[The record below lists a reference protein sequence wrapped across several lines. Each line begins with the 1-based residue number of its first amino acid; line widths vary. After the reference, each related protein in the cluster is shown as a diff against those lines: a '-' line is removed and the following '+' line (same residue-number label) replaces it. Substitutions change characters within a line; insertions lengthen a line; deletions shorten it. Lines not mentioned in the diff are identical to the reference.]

1 MAKVTAPDSWLAAQE
16 LLDLWP
22 DTSSSFPVSGT
33 CRRLRDA
40 LLGLSAGTAGRLDV
54 AVLVRQVLLEQDAR
68 HGKALALKVP
78 AALPFPSR
86 GQWAQAG
93 CEALPA
99 SAKRLSVTAES
110 WHPPVRSVEPETAG
124 ADDLRWVYRGEGKK
138 SRACP
143 ADPFWTEA
151 LGYEMYTSLGQR
163 QAARTVVMA
172 PPGSTTF
179 VCLPTGQGKTE
190 VALAS
195 ALLASRQRG
204 VSVLV
209 VPTVV
214 LALDHERRIQQL
226 LTTLGERPSPNGL
239 YAYTGRMGGS
249 DKQQIRDAVRDGT
262 QRIIVTSPE
271 AIEHGLSGSLATAA
285 SQGYL
290 KYLVIDEAHLVDQW
304 GSGFRPEFQTL
315 ASQRLAWLNMAPSG
329 QGLITIA
336 MSATLTDAHIK
347 TLQDLFG
354 PERTPPLVYA
364 SETRPEP
371 SYYLATALSKEARD
385 EAVLTAVLRLPR
397 PLVVY
402 ASKREDVSSWAAR
415 LRTAGL
421 FRVAEVTGDSDDT
434 ERQAA
439 LEGWR
444 GELATGAAIPTRHD
458 IVVGTSAF
466 GLGVDMPDVRTVV
479 HACLPE
485 TLDRYYQEVGRTG
498 RDGKPSV
505 VYLVTTP
512 SDDQLA
518 ANLNR
523 ETLIGE
529 EVGWDRWSGMF
540 HSATPLESETY
551 EIDLGS
557 RPTHLATAYGR
568 SQQWNVRTLNL
579 MAWAGLI
586 RLRALE
592 PPKSRPDE
600 SREEFAGRR
609 EAFYENAR
617 THIAVELIDGATNN
631 EEHWKK
637 TVEAQRAIVSAERRD
652 SLRRMHYLLRGDRCV
667 NEQIAAYYTVHSGGG
682 TLRTGI
688 NCRGC
693 PWCRANRSADRDSS
707 MYLAAIEPFP
717 DVYPWPDRI
726 PKPLSRMHARSTS
739 LSLTWATAQERE
751 DFLPEILERLV
762 RRGMAVIGGSG
773 FDFKLAARVQR
784 AARPAPVIAD
794 HDAYFAVSFPEP
806 VIWVLGP
813 EERQLDGIV
822 ADRLT
827 VGNPTYLVHRR
838 DLSDP
843 EKPGC
848 LLANLHSSLSLRT
861 ALGAL

>member
-1 MAKVTAPDSWLAAQE
+1 MAEEDAPDSWLAAQE
-16 LLDLWP
+16 MLDLWP
-22 DTSSSFPVSGT
+22 DVPADFPVSGP

-40 LLGLSAGTAGRLDV
+40 LLELSAATAGWLDV

-68 HGKALALKVP
+68 HGKALALRVP
-78 AALPFPSR
+78 ATLPFPGR
-86 GQWAQAG
+86 GQWVEAG

-99 SAKRLSVTAES
+99 AGKKLSVTAEP
-110 WHPPVRSVEPETAG
+110 WHPPVQSGESDVASAEE
-124 ADDLRWVYRGEGKK
+124 LRRLYQGDVKE
-138 SRACP
+138 SRTCP

-151 LGYEMYTSLGQR
+151 LGYEAYMSLGQR
-163 QAARTVVMA
+163 QAARTVVLA
-172 PPGSTTF
+172 PPGSTAF

-190 VALAS
+190 VTLAP
-195 ALLASRQRG
+195 ALLASRQSG

-214 LALDHERRIQQL
+214 LTLDHERRIRQL
-226 LTTLGERPSPNGL
+226 LATLGERPSPSGL
-239 YAYTGRMGGS
+239 YAYTGGMSDS

-262 QRIIVTSPE
+262 QRIVVTSPE
-271 AIEHGLSGSLATAA
+271 AVEQGLSGSLATAA

-290 KYLVIDEAHLVDQW
+290 KYLIIDEAHLVDQW

-329 QGLITIA
+329 QGLITVA
-336 MSATLTDAHIK
+336 MSATLTDQHIQ

-371 SYYLATALSKEARD
+371 SYYLTVAPSKEARD
-385 EAVLTAVLRLPR
+385 EAILTAVSRLPR
-397 PLVVY
+397 PLVLY
-402 ASKREDVSSWAAR
+402 ASKKEDVSDWGAR

-421 FRVAEVTGDSDDT
+421 LRVAEVTGDSDDA

-444 GELATGAAIPTRHD
+444 GQLATGAEVPTRHD

-466 GLGVDMPDVRTVV
+466 GLGVDMPDVRTVM

-485 TLDRYYQEVGRTG
+485 TLDRYYQEVGRSG

-505 VYLVTTP
+505 AYLVTAP
-512 SDDQLA
+512 SDYRLA
-518 ANLNR
+518 ASLNR

-529 EVGWDRWSGMF
+529 EFGWDRWSRMF
-540 HSATPLESETY
+540 HSATQLESGTY

-557 RPTHLATAYGR
+557 RPAHLATAYGQ

-592 PPKSRPDE
+592 PPQSRPDE
-600 SREEFAGRR
+600 GRDEFAARR

-617 THIAVELIDGATNN
+617 THVTVELIDGATNN

-637 TVEAQRAIVSAERRD
+637 TVGAQRTTVSAERRD
-652 SLRRMHYLLRGDRCV
+652 SLRRMRDVLRGDRCV
-667 NEQIAAYYTVHSGGG
+667 SEQIAVYYTVHSGGG
-682 TLRTGI
+682 ILRTGI

-693 PWCRANRSADRDSS
+693 PWCRANQSADEESGLYRT
-707 MYLAAIEPFP
+707 AIEPFP
-717 DVYPWPDRI
+717 GVHPWPGRI
-726 PKPLSRMHARSTS
+726 PDPLAGMHGRSS
-739 LSLTWATAQERE
+739 WLSLTWATSQERE
-751 DFLPEILERLV
+751 DFLPDLLERLA
-762 RRGMAVIGGSG
+762 RRGMTVIGGRG
-773 FDFKLAARVQR
+773 FDSRLARRVQR
-784 AARPAPVIAD
+784 DGRPAPVIAD
-794 HDAYFAVSFPEP
+794 YDACLATSFSEP
-806 VIWVLGP
+806 VVWVLGL
-813 EERQLDGIV
+813 EARELDDVI

-827 VGNPTYLVHRR
+827 ADNPTYLIHPR
-838 DLSDP
+838 DLPDP
-843 EKPGC
+843 EKPGGR
-848 LLANLHSSLSLRT
+848 LANLHASLSLRT